1 MYKKYITELI
11 EKDKAYYC
19 FCSSER
25 LTKLRE
31 EQTSLKLAT
40 KYDQKCRFLSDEEII
55 EKLEAGEN
63 YTVRLK
69 VPKLQ
74 DIVFED
80 IIK

>member
-1 MYKKYITELI
+1 
-11 EKDKAYYC
+11 
-19 FCSSER
+19 